1 MTKFFYVVGT
11 HLFDPCLLCF
21 TDLLW
26 QSSLAS
32 SAVDSVNEVRDA
44 VRASHTATRA
54 KSAAYVAAEKA
65 KKTYESCDQSSSREK
80 IQYTQSEASKAQ
92 SHAIHATVVE
102 YEANIA
108 KKRSAVSLA
117 QDVKSWNVHRKE
129 DILRSCIEFA
139 RSQQEASRKA
149 VDAWES
155 LREGLIE
162 SSTTFVP
169 DVSLW
174 TNPTPVTS
182 KVDVGDTLYTNNISN
197 SGCSSDWETGVEASK
212 SMSSDVQGFASDDFS
227 SSLKQSQ
234 QSDPEEVSADN
245 VYCLKPPNIEEDYFS
260 LHQSIVSGDDDREK
274 EDDDSTSS
282 KSSVNEDDGESKEFK
297 RGDPMS
303 TSMQSLIDGL
313 MSWGE
318 QENADDHQ
326 QTISSVDSQY
336 SNLLG

>member
-1 MTKFFYVVGT
+1 M
-11 HLFDPCLLCF
+11 
-21 TDLLW
+21 
-26 QSSLAS
+26 
-32 SAVDSVNEVRDA
+32 
-44 VRASHTATRA
+44 RASHTASRA
-54 KSAAYVAAEKA
+54 KLAAYVAAEKA

-80 IQYTQSEASKAQ
+80 IQYTQSDASKAQ
-92 SHAIHATVVE
+92 GHAIHATVVE

-117 QDVKSWNVHRKE
+117 QDVKSWNVHRKK
-129 DILRSCIEFA
+129 DILRTCFEFA

-149 VDAWES
+149 ADAWES

-174 TNPTPVTS
+174 TNPEPATS
-182 KVDVGDTLYTNNISN
+182 KVDVGDTLENNNIAN
-197 SGCSSDWETGVEASK
+197 SGCSSDWETGVEASN
-212 SMSSDVQGFASDDFS
+212 SMSSNVQGFASDDFS

-234 QSDPEEVSADN
+234 QSEPEEVSADN
-245 VYCLKPPNIEEDYFS
+245 VYCLKPPSIEEDYFS
-260 LHQSIVSGDDDREK
+260 FHQSIASGDDEEDD
-274 EDDDSTSS
+274 DDDSTSS
-282 KSSVNEDDGESKEFK
+282 KSSDNEDDDESKELK
-297 RGDPMS
+297 KGDPMS

-318 QENADDHQ
+318 QENNSDDQ
-326 QTISSVDSQY
+326 QKTISSVDSQY

>member
-1 MTKFFYVVGT
+1 M
-11 HLFDPCLLCF
+11 
-21 TDLLW
+21 
-26 QSSLAS
+26 
-32 SAVDSVNEVRDA
+32 
-44 VRASHTATRA
+44 RASHTATRA

-117 QDVKSWNVHRKE
+117 QDVKSWNVHRKK
-129 DILRSCIEFA
+129 DILRTCIEFA

-149 VDAWES
+149 IDAWES

-174 TNPTPVTS
+174 TNPTPATS
-182 KVDVGDTLYTNNISN
+182 KVDVGDTLEDNNIAN
-197 SGCSSDWETGVEASK
+197 SGCSSDWETGVEASN
-212 SMSSDVQGFASDDFS
+212 SMSSNIQGFASDDFS

-234 QSDPEEVSADN
+234 QSEPEDVSADN

-260 LHQSIVSGDDDREK
+260 FHQSIVSGDDDGEK
-274 EDDDSTSS
+274 DSTSS
-282 KSSVNEDDGESKEFK
+282 KSSVNEDDDESKELK
-297 RGDPMS
+297 KGDPMS

-318 QENADDHQ
+318 QENTDDQQ

>member
-1 MTKFFYVVGT
+1 M
-11 HLFDPCLLCF
+11 
-21 TDLLW
+21 
-26 QSSLAS
+26 
-32 SAVDSVNEVRDA
+32 
-44 VRASHTATRA
+44 RASHTATRA

-65 KKTYESCDQSSSREK
+65 KKTYESCDQSSSKEK

-117 QDVKSWNVHRKE
+117 QDVKSWNVHRKK
-129 DILRSCIEFA
+129 DILRTCIEFA

-149 VDAWES
+149 IDAWES

-174 TNPTPVTS
+174 TNPTPATS
-182 KVDVGDTLYTNNISN
+182 KVGVGDTLENSTIAH
-197 SGCSSDWETGVEASK
+197 SGCSSDWETGVEPSN
-212 SMSSDVQGFASDDFS
+212 SMSSNIQGFASDDFS

-234 QSDPEEVSADN
+234 QSEDTSADN

-260 LHQSIVSGDDDREK
+260 YQSIVSGDDDGEK

-282 KSSVNEDDGESKEFK
+282 KSSVNEDDDESKELK
-297 RGDPMS
+297 KGDPMS

-318 QENADDHQ
+318 QENTDDQQ